1 MLFWDE
7 VLEADEDWDWD
18 IFRAEVAYFLNNI
31 LIELFHDESLQ
42 IFSSHHQVSQGEK
55 AFDAEVVAANPS
67 QFRQNRQDDFSELKV
82 VVHKELAMLHE
93 SFYVLLD
100 CVRVFGLG
108 KWLDENA
115 LVLSLLELFYLFCVV
130 IELLEEL

>member
-1 MLFWDE
+1 M
-7 VLEADEDWDWD
+7 
-18 IFRAEVAYFLNNI
+18 
-31 LIELFHDESLQ
+31 FHDESLQ

-108 KWLDENA
+108 K
-115 LVLSLLELFYLFCVV
+115 
-130 IELLEEL
+130 